1 MPCKAQ
7 NPQNRYTLYIH
18 CLYAQNID
26 FIMTHLC
33 FSRTSWELL
42 KQKKTKFPSNKT
54 GGVRNSGEKKSLRK
68 EPRPPGWARN
78 LLAPHPVRRTR
89 KRYRRRGSP
98 TVVRMWVVALVGIEL
113 LLLLMVQK
121 SGENTHYVQ
130 VFYTSKRWLFG
141 KSEASTVPCWDDG
154 L

>member
-1 MPCKAQ
+1 
-7 NPQNRYTLYIH
+7 
-18 CLYAQNID
+18 
-26 FIMTHLC
+26 MTHLC

-54 GGVRNSGEKKSLRK
+54 GDFSATGEKKSLIQ

-98 TVVRMWVVALVGIEL
+98 TVVRMRVVALVGIEL
-113 LLLLMVQK
+113 LLLMVFSK
-121 SGENTHYVQ
+121 SGEFTPMIYGFLKIHPNGGCLGNLNHLQYLVGMMN
-130 VFYTSKRWLFG
+130 YNYKDYN
-141 KSEASTVPCWDDG
+141 KP
-154 L
+154 